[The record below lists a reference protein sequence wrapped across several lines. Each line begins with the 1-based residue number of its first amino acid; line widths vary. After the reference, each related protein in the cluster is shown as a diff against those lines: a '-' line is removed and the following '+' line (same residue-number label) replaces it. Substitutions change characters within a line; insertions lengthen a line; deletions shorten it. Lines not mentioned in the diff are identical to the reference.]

1 MRLLP
6 RHTFCSLGNSVR
18 NDVGRDRHADMV
30 PVAPSMMVRVA
41 LLGIRRDLVTITID
55 VNKG

>member
-6 RHTFCSLGNSVR
+6 RQTFRSLANSVR
-18 NDVGRDRHADMV
+18 NDVGRNRHADMV

-41 LLGIRRDLVTITID
+41 LLGIRRNLVTITID

>member
-6 RHTFCSLGNSVR
+6 RHTFRSLGNSVR

-55 VNKG
+55 VYKG

>member
-6 RHTFCSLGNSVR
+6 RHTFCNLGNSVR